1 MKIIIDG
8 ITIPKEEI
16 TGLKGSVIDIQSVDE
31 ETGQIITKSISQEFT
46 FTGAAYDQIAAVLIT
61 PANGSQNFLPVKI
74 FEDSCCSTDVLLF
87 EGIIDSTSVSWCYE
101 ECEVTVQ
108 FVEHT
113 DETKA
118 MDCVRS
124 TLVDDNWNG
133 FKEASHPRIVYCN
146 EIRPEFL
153 AHVVLVLGMQATI
166 ILAILTPIVAVVS
179 AIVEAINQVID
190 TVNNLAGT
198 NIAGVGGFDNDESTS
213 LFNEWNQ
220 LMSEISERLIGCGR
234 KHPSPLVRSYILNVC
249 DKCGLQF
256 SSTIYNNT
264 SSDYY
269 NAVYLSA
276 PIEKGTRNE
285 NDTYIDENHPI
296 KTLDLFLD
304 DLKLV
309 HNALWKIK
317 NGILYFERHDY
328 FNNGNIWLNFETENS
343 LGNIQGKLC
352 MEWRTETKP
361 SYINLEYSMDSVDA
375 TGTEAMNVY
384 NNIVEWNQPVSEL
397 QSGHRDVLLPFGTP
411 RFRDDGIDQDI
422 LGNYSWFTI
431 AGFGFGDE
439 IDAHQGVLILEKGIA
454 FQPKLLIWDGVDI
467 NFARIKTYTLYNQLI
482 DPPPLMEFVNKNYNA
497 PYMFYSNNAA
507 ANTAYP
513 SNYEDGS
520 LYSRFYALD
529 NPKIYTDSGK
539 SFTFTVR
546 YNCQTLQNAVTA
558 EYVQLPYGVGR
569 ISRMQINLDTKEIL
583 VSGDV

>member
-16 TGLKGSVIDIQSVDE
+16 TGLKGSVIDVQSVDE

-87 EGIIDSTSVSWCYE
+87 EGIIDSTSVNWCYE
-101 ECEVTVQ
+101 QCEVTVQ

-113 DETKA
+113 EETKY

-133 FKEASHPRIVYCN
+133 FKEASHPRIVYCV
-146 EIRPEFL
+146 ELRPDFL
-153 AHVVLVLGMQATI
+153 AHVVLILGIIANI
-166 ILAILTPIVAVVS
+166 ILAVLTPIIAVIS
-179 AIVEAINQVID
+179 AIIQGLQAIEDAFDSIGINI
-190 TVNNLAGT
+190 
-198 NIAGVGGFDNDESTS
+198 NIAPSFAEDSSLMNIWNDLVSD
-213 LFNEWNQ
+213 FNE
-220 LMSEISERLIGCGR
+220 LVIGCGR
-234 KHPSPLVRSYILNVC
+234 KHPSPFTRSYIQNVC
-249 DKCGLQF
+249 DKCGIQF
-256 SSTIYNNT
+256 VSSIYNN
-264 SSDYY
+264 SNSDYY
-269 NAVYLSA
+269 NSMYLSA
-276 PIEKGTRNE
+276 PVEKGTRNE

-304 DLKLV
+304 DLKPV

-317 NGILYFERHDY
+317 NGILYFERHDF
-328 FNNGNIWLNFETENS
+328 FNNGATWLNFETENS

-361 SYINLEYSMDSVDA
+361 SYINLAYSADSVDSV
-375 TGTEAMNVY
+375 GTEALNIY

-397 QSGHRDVLLPFGTP
+397 QSGHTDVLLAFGTP
-411 RFRDDGIDQDI
+411 RFRDDDIDEDI
-422 LGNYSWFTI
+422 LGKYSW
-431 AGFGFGDE
+431 APFGLGDQ
-439 IDAHQGVLILEKGIA
+439 INAHQGVLILEKGIA
-454 FQPKLLIWDGVDI
+454 FQPKLLIWDGIDI

-482 DPPPLMEFVNKNYNA
+482 NPAPPMQFVNKNYNA

-507 ANTAYP
+507 ANTSYP

-529 NPKIYTDSGK
+529 NPKLYTDSGK